1 MKLKRPFQY
10 FSPFQSPTSKWK
22 TQLKRVFKKPP
33 FWSDLNQM
41 VKYPTCLA
49 QPELSALQTDGHPL
63 LICHLDIEMQVVN

>member
-41 VKYPTCLA
+41 VKYPTFGTA
-49 QPELSALQTDGHPL
+49 RT
-63 LICHLDIEMQVVN
+63 ICFANRWPPTINLPP